1 MHMYEEGERDQS
13 VDITL
18 MFWRK
23 NSNYRPSRG
32 LVKKISLL
40 IVSIN
45 EFKSK
50 STIFNQV
57 TNEVMS
63 DHNVFGLRVLNM
75 IFRDIY
81 GIGNVTV
88 DSKIIFDKYH
98 NQEEVFASKEVRCN
112 NYQQ

>member
-1 MHMYEEGERDQS
+1 M
-13 VDITL
+13 L
-18 MFWRK
+18 
-23 NSNYRPSRG
+23 
-32 LVKKISLL
+32 
-40 IVSIN
+40 
-45 EFKSK
+45 
-50 STIFNQV
+50 
-57 TNEVMS
+57 

-81 GIGNVTV
+81 GIGIVTV